1 MLHDGLVYKAKWWT
15 QADTPSTDPQRLGN
29 VPWQLVGKATPAQ
42 LQASTTRASGVGIS
56 AK

>member
-15 QADTPSTDPQRLGN
+15 QADTPSTDPQHLGN
-29 VPWQLVGKATPAQ
+29 APWQLVGEATPAQ
-42 LQASTTRASGVGIS
+42 LQASMTRASGVGIS